1 MVDLVETWGRG
12 YMYVVLLLLLLCY
25 EEWNA
30 FLQSRVVYR
39 GFRSARCGICREK
52 ESLLAKNKDRMI

>member
-1 MVDLVETWGRG
+1 MRMVDLLETWGRR
-12 YMYVVLLLLLLCY
+12 YMYVVLLLCY

-52 ESLLAKNKDRMI
+52 EFLVAKNRDRMI